1 MIQKISKFLKDV
13 NVEMSKVSWPSR
25 NELKSQTIIVIFV
38 SLFFAIFI
46 FAVDHI
52 LSRLISL
59 IY

>member
-13 NVEMSKVSWPSR
+13 STEMSKVSWPNR
-25 NELKSQTIIVIFV
+25 NELKGQTIIVIFV
-38 SLFFAIFI
+38 SVFFAVFI
-46 FAVDHI
+46 FFIDHI

>member
-1 MIQKISKFLKDV
+1 MLQKIIKFLHDV
-13 NVEMSKVSWPSR
+13 RTEMAKVSWPTR
-25 NELKSQTIIVIFV
+25 EELKSQTIIVIMV
-38 SLFFAIFI
+38 SFIFAIFI